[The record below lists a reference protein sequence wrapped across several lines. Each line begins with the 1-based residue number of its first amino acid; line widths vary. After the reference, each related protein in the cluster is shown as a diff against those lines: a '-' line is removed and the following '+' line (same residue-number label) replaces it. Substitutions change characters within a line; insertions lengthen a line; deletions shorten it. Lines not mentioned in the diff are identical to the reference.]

1 MNRFHFVLTLVIT
14 QLLFINCD
22 AAAVSAT
29 EKEPGKEVPSVPDS
43 GKRGDPKVLST
54 GVKMGQSFE
63 ERRLRVTKSD
73 FWSFSF
79 AFINEGLN
87 LRKKEL

>member
-43 GKRGDPKVLST
+43 GKRGDQKSLLVTLHYVLYP
-54 GVKMGQSFE
+54 F
-63 ERRLRVTKSD
+63 L
-73 FWSFSF
+73 
-79 AFINEGLN
+79 FI
-87 LRKKEL
+87 RS